1 MELVNSF
8 KKLSMLIKMHFW
20 KMFKRKP
27 KQDPLN
33 DEEVVWF
40 DTPDEDPDWPSDDG
54 LKNLINHFHNYR
66 KH

>member
-1 MELVNSF
+1 
-8 KKLSMLIKMHFW
+8 
-20 KMFKRKP
+20 MFKRKP

-54 LKNLINHFHNYR
+54 LKTLINHFHNYR